1 MVYPPTEWPG
11 GLTTAHRY
19 DAGMAELER
28 AGLDIRPVA
37 RTRAHEEVARQLR
50 DLMKDGTLRPGDR
63 LPSER
68 ELSARFVVSRA
79 TIRQALEVLDHN
91 GLIERRMG
99 EGTFARADS
108 ATASVTTLVTAL
120 RLAEGTLADQLELRL
135 LFEPQVARLAAQRA
149 RSADLDVLRQAV
161 SRQEEQLARGT
172 PFVDDDSAFH
182 LAIARAATND
192 LLAKMVEGIHELLR
206 DSRERSLHAPD
217 GMQQSLDGHHRILDA
232 ICRHDEEGAYEA
244 MHGHLLDVQRLS
256 LQSVAEGLGAGPAGP
271 R

>member
-1 MVYPPTEWPG
+1 MTELG
-11 GLTTAHRY
+11 G
-19 DAGMAELER
+19 AGSR
-28 AGLDIRPVA
+28 GLDIRPVA

-68 ELSARFVVSRA
+68 ELSARFAVSRA
-79 TIRQALEVLDHN
+79 TIRQALEVLDHS

-99 EGTFARADS
+99 EGTFALADS

-120 RLAEGTLADQLELRL
+120 RLAQGTLADQLELRL

-161 SRQEEQLARGT
+161 SRQEEQLARGI

-206 DSRERSLHAPD
+206 DSRERSLRAPD
-217 GMQQSLDGHHRILDA
+217 ALQQSLDGHHRILDA
-232 ICRHDEEGAYEA
+232 ISRHDEEAAYEA

-256 LQSVAEGLGAGPAGP
+256 LQSVAEGLG
-271 R
+271 